1 MKKTITNYSIVLTTI
16 NKPTLGVKKI
26 LEMSRK
32 LDFEVFIIGDK
43 KTPNKFSKSKSFFH
57 VEGQQKLDFQI
68 CQYLPYNSYSRKM
81 IGYLLAAQTK
91 KDFIKE
97 TDDDNIPYSN
107 FFENSTIPIKVRKF
121 ESQDKFINPLV
132 LFSEQKIWPRG
143 FPLDEILKKDNIRN
157 IKNINFKNQFIEQ
170 NLADLDPDVDAI
182 FRMTNS
188 MKVRYFFDKKL
199 PILIPISSYAPFN
212 SQCTTWPSNLLPL
225 MYLPVTCSFRMTDI
239 WRSYIAQRLM
249 KDFSTRL
256 IYTKAKVKQIRN
268 EHDLMSD
275 FKQEVEGYLRVKE
288 FVGLLDNFKTKKGSD
303 NLSINLKKL
312 YKVLIKNHFFKEEE
326 MIYLDAWLYDVRNI

>member
-1 MKKTITNYSIVLTTI
+1 MRSFSIVLTTI
-16 NKPTLGVKKI
+16 NQPTLGIKSILSASKKF
-26 LEMSRK
+26 
-32 LDFEVFIIGDK
+32 DFEVFIIGDK
-43 KTPNKFSKSKSFFH
+43 KTPSKYYNTREYISI
-57 VEGQQKLDFQI
+57 QDQKKLNFDI
-68 CQYLPYNSYSRKM
+68 CKKLPLNSYSRKM
-81 IGYLLAAQTK
+81 IGYLLAAHTGK
-91 KDFIKE
+91 EFIKE
-97 TDDDNIPYSN
+97 TDDDNIPYPSFYDESEKSIN
-107 FFENSTIPIKVRKF
+107 LRILESGNKF
-121 ESQDKFINPLV
+121 VNPLNY
-132 LFSEQKIWPRG
+132 FSERDIWPRG
-143 FPLDEILKKDNIRN
+143 FPLDEVLKPSVKKTKIKKFRN
-157 IKNINFKNQFIEQ
+157 KFVEQ
-170 NLADLDPDVDAI
+170 NLAELDPDVDAI
-182 FRMTNS
+182 FRLTNRVKS
-188 MKVRYFFDKKL
+188 SKFFDQGL

-249 KDFSTRL
+249 KDFSARL

-312 YKVLIKNHFFKEEE
+312 YRVLIKNHFFKEEE